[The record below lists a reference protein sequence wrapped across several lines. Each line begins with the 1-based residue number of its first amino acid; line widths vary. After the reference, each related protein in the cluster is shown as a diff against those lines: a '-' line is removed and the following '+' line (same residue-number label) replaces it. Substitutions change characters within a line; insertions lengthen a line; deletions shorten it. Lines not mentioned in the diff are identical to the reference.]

1 MPSVVLLPKKPLV
14 DAAKLRQAI
23 TNTLTA
29 QAKAIKADF
38 DVTTQTWRN
47 RPDFKIESPSDFVRE
62 ISTDDDVYAILNEG
76 SPRHPISARNKPFL
90 VFRWGGFRSKTIPGQ
105 IRSRQGA
112 PGKQWAKKVSV
123 EHPGSAARYW
133 NKVIAQKWGA
143 QLPTTFQ
150 RAIDAAVS

>member
-23 TNTLTA
+23 TNTLNA
-29 QAKAIKADF
+29 QSKAIKVDF

-62 ISTDDDVYAILNEG
+62 ISTDDDVYAMLNEG
-76 SPRHPISARNKPFL
+76 TRPHLIQPRNKRILLFYTP
-90 VFRWGGFRSKTIPGQ
+90 FRSKTIPGQ
-105 IRSRQGA
+105 IRSRQGMI
-112 PGKQWAKKVSV
+112 GKTKVV
-123 EHPGSAARYW
+123 ARIVHHPGTAARYW
-133 NKVIAQKWGA
+133 NKVIKDKWEA